1 MEFGRIQPQHL
12 TGSVRENDAK
22 EVFVRNEERQESS
35 DGDII
40 ALLRDPVHDGDEKGR
55 RDAIAAALCAALGLK
70 SLLIWKNLGD
80 PPSFHMKADGSEIT
94 IGRAAGLLLQS
105 KFRNHVA
112 ESAGIIIP
120 RPASKAGWEIWAQA
134 LLRIVEEVDLGDASH
149 PTRGTREF
157 VRLYLGSHAIAPSE
171 QKDSAAY
178 EGRPFWKDGA
188 IFIYVND
195 YRKWMSRET
204 GDALD
209 AKKIC
214 ADFHAIRMEHCR
226 EHCSMPAKR
235 QYYSREKREPAN
247 PKRTT
252 RSYWR
257 MPTSLVAEL
266 GLSERQEG
274 EDDIC

>member
-1 MEFGRIQPQHL
+1 M
-12 TGSVRENDAK
+12 
-22 EVFVRNEERQESS
+22 RNEEREGTLDS
-35 DGDII
+35 DLIE
-40 ALLRDPVHDGDEKGR
+40 LLRDPAYDGDEKAR
-55 RDAIAAALCAALGLK
+55 RDAIATKLCAIFRLK
-70 SLLIWKNLGD
+70 SLRVWKNVGD
-80 PPSFHMKADGSEIT
+80 PPCFHMEANGYEIT
-94 IGRAAGLLLQS
+94 IGRAAGLLLQG
-105 KFRNHVA
+105 KFRNHVC
-112 ESAGIIIP
+112 ESAGVMIP

-247 PKRTT
+247 PQRTT
-252 RSYWR
+252 RSYWKI
-257 MPTSLVAEL
+257 PPPLVAEL
-266 GLSERQEG
+266 GLERQEG
-274 EDDIC
+274 GDHGPC